1 MLNMIFLRFAFGRV
15 PSPDKPTFVG
25 FSAVCPSRAFFFGVI
40 CWRITHRACVQS
52 GGAFPALP
60 GPALWKGSSNS
71 PSAARRSC
79 RAPMPEP
86 SYCFLS
92 PTVCNSSSCLAEK
105 NSAVQGQRGE
115 SGNAGACSRSR
126 EASRVCEQPWH
137 GDALCM
143 GARRGVGHGGSFA
156 WRSGTHFPCCK
167 QVPTRTGHMQTPG
180 AGVKFARV
188 QFSQAQ
194 TLRAARRLHSSC
206 CKQPPPGMCVGGGAH
221 EDAGAHR

>member
-1 MLNMIFLRFAFGRV
+1 MMGASRMLNMIFLRFAFGRA

-25 FSAVCPSRAFFFGVI
+25 FSAVCPSRAFFFGAI

-52 GGAFPALP
+52 RGAFPALP

-92 PTVCNSSSCLAEK
+92 TTVCNSSSCLAEK

-115 SGNAGACSRSR
+115 SGNAGACNRSR

-137 GDALCM
+137 GDDLCV
-143 GARRGVGHGGSFA
+143 GARRGVGHGGSLHGAQAHIFPA
-156 WRSGTHFPCCK
+156 ANKSPLARGT
-167 QVPTRTGHMQTPG
+167 
-180 AGVKFARV
+180 
-188 QFSQAQ
+188 
-194 TLRAARRLHSSC
+194 
-206 CKQPPPGMCVGGGAH
+206 
-221 EDAGAHR
+221 